1 MSSATQSSLPKS
13 EDKFY
18 NIFLWKRKEQ
28 SMLVLLISAA
38 TWVLLE
44 VYQFNFITVISWAA
58 MFIITYLFLWGNIL
72 RLLGKDVKNMSGLE
86 ISEESAIEMANSI
99 RTWIEEGIRWMFQV
113 SAEREWF
120 VFARTVA
127 GLLLLS
133 YVGTFSDLLTL
144 LYIGIVTGMTVPVLY
159 MKYEDNIKRQMEWVK
174 VKSRRFYDMVD
185 EKVVKN
191 MQNRIVK
198 GKKEKKV
205 E

>member
-13 EDKFY
+13 DALRD
-18 NIFLWKRKEQ
+18 IFLWKRKEQ
-28 SMLVLLISAA
+28 SMLVLLISTA

-58 MFIITYLFLWGNIL
+58 MFILTSLFLWANIL
-72 RLLGKDVKNMSGLE
+72 RLLGKDVKNMSRLE
-86 ISEESAIEMANSI
+86 ISGESAIEMANSI
-99 RTWIEEGIRWMFQV
+99 RTWIEEGIRWMFRV

-133 YVGTFSDLLTL
+133 YVGIFSDLLTL
-144 LYIGIVTGMTVPVLY
+144 LYIGIVTGITVPVLY

>member
-13 EDKFY
+13 DALRD
-18 NIFLWKRKEQ
+18 IFLWKRKEQ
-28 SMLVLLISAA
+28 SMLVLLISTA

-58 MFIITYLFLWGNIL
+58 MFILTSLFLWANIL
-72 RLLGKDVKNMSGLE
+72 RLLGKDVKNMSRLE
-86 ISEESAIEMANSI
+86 ISEESAIEMANSV
-99 RTWIEEGIRWMFQV
+99 RTWIEEGIRWMFRV

-133 YVGTFSDLLTL
+133 YVGIFSDLLTL

-198 GKKEKKV
+198 GKKV